1 MPTFTKAF
9 KKMMKYIKN
18 KKLNIKDDT
27 LAGITVSLAMIPEVV
42 AFAFVAQISPIVA
55 LFGAFVVGIISAI
68 FGGRPGLISGAAGA
82 VAVIFVNMIQEGHA
96 KGLLFDTP
104 VENMGYFYLLAA
116 VVLMG
121 IIQVL
126 AGLFKLGKFV
136 RLIPHPVM
144 MGFVN
149 GLAIV
154 IFLAQLGMFKE
165 NKKDVFG
172 QNMRKTT
179 SKELVYTVAD
189 NQVKDAVSNTVL
201 FSIEGNSVIN
211 KQTNEKAFVLA
222 DGQVFDAK
230 TKKVVFNAKEDGF
243 YSVKDS
249 GVVKATLQG
258 TKLYTM
264 IGLVL
269 LTMLI
274 VWGLPKLTTKVPAAL
289 TAILIVTLVSILGG
303 LQSINVGDFIRDGGG
318 AGLNGFDEISKK
330 LNLAELWSNLPFNL
344 DTLKFIAPYAFLAAS
359 VGLIETL
366 MTMNLVDEL
375 TDTRGNGN
383 KECIAQGAG
392 NMVSGLFGGTGGCG
406 MIGQTVI
413 NINAGGRGRLSGVM
427 MAVTLL
433 IFILFADKYIEQVPI
448 AALVGVMFMMVI
460 ETFAWSSFRIMKKI
474 PVSDA
479 FVLIIVSAVTVFFD
493 LAIAVFVG
501 VIIAAL
507 SFAWQ
512 SAKKIRARKRMKE
525 DGTKVYEIWGPLF
538 FGSITAFNEK
548 FDIKN
553 DPENVEI
560 DFVESRISDHSALE
574 ALFVLVEK
582 YEKAGKN
589 IKLKHLS
596 EDCKVLMYKASDK
609 FHDIIIEDVDDPRYH
624 LAENPEAF
632 PKPLSEY
639 EF

>member
-1 MPTFTKAF
+1 MTNFIRKIIPNA
-9 KKMMKYIKN
+9 
-18 KKLNIKDDT
+18 KDDVF
-27 LAGITVSLAMIPEVV
+27 AGITVSLAMIPEVV

-55 LFGAFVVGIISAI
+55 LFGAFVIGIISAF

-104 VENMGYFYLLAA
+104 IENMGYFYLLAA

-121 IIQVL
+121 IIQVF
-126 AGLFKLGKFV
+126 AGIFKLGKFV

-154 IFLAQLGMFKE
+154 IFMAQLGMFKE
-165 NKKDVFG
+165 NKKDIFQ

-179 SKELVYTVAD
+179 SKDLVYNVNN
-189 NQVKDAVSNTVL
+189 NQVKDLISNTVL
-201 FSIEGNSVIN
+201 FTIEGNTVKNNLTN
-211 KQTNEKAFVLA
+211 KDVFIIAQ
-222 DGQVFDAK
+222 GQVFDIN
-230 TKKVVFNAKEDGF
+230 TKKVIFNATEQGF
-243 YSVKDS
+243 YNVSDT
-249 GVVKATLQG
+249 GVVKTTMQGKTLY
-258 TKLYTM
+258 LM

-274 VWGLPKLTTKVPAAL
+274 VWGLPKITTKIPAAL
-289 TAILIVTLVSILGG
+289 TAILIVTLISIFGG
-303 LQSINVGDFIRDGGG
+303 LNAINVGDFIRDGGG
-318 AGLNGFDEISKK
+318 AGLNGIDELSKK
-330 LNLAELWSNLPFNL
+330 LNILELWSSLPFNL

-375 TDTRGNGN
+375 TDSRGNGN

-392 NMVSGLFGGTGGCG
+392 NIVSGVLGGTGGCG

-427 MAVTLL
+427 MALTLL
-433 IFILFADKYIEQVPI
+433 TFILFADTYIEQVPI

-460 ETFAWSSFRIMKKI
+460 ETFAWSSFRILKKI

-501 VIIAAL
+501 VIISAL
-507 SFAWQ
+507 SFAWT
-512 SAKKIRARKRMKE
+512 SAKKIRARKRFKE
-525 DGTKVYEIWGPLF
+525 DGTKIYEIWGPLF
-538 FGSITAFNEK
+538 FGSITDFNEK

-553 DPENVEI
+553 DPEVIEI
-560 DFVESRISDHSALE
+560 DFVEARVTDHSAIE
-574 ALFVLVEK
+574 AIFILVEK
-582 YEKAGKN
+582 YQAANKK
-589 IKLKHLS
+589 ITLKHLS
-596 EDCKVLMYKASDK
+596 EDCKLLLYKSSPIFK
-609 FHDIIIEDVDDPRYH
+609 DIIEEDIDDPRYH
-624 LAENPEAF
+624 LAANPEDF
-632 PKPLSEY
+632 PKPLGEY
-639 EF
+639 KF